1 MSEADTRDLVVRALT
16 AFNAGDQSALL
27 DCLSEDIAHDRSD
40 GGREIGREKFRWFL
54 ALRARH
60 FREEASDIVVMTAPG
75 GVRAAAEFTL
85 EGTYLAT
92 AEGLPEANGQRYR
105 LTAGF
110 FCEVDDE
117 RISRLTLCLNQAA
130 LLAELENHAG

>member
-16 AFNAGDQSALL
+16 AFNAGDHDTLL

-40 GGREIGREKFRWFL
+40 GEREIGREKFRWFL
-54 ALRARH
+54 ALRSRH
-60 FREEASDIVVMTAPG
+60 FRETAGDIVVMTAPG

-85 EGTYLAT
+85 DGTYLAT

-105 LTAGF
+105 LSAGL
-110 FCEVDDE
+110 FCEVDDG
-117 RISRLTLCLNQAA
+117 RISRLTPCLNRAA
-130 LLAELENHAG
+130 LLAQLEGHRE